1 MSRIPN
7 NLPVSNLKKNRW
19 LRRFVT
25 HLHLTDLFSQRND
38 RKVLKNHFLDDEAE
52 LSGSDVDGLSSDEA
66 EEAEGEEMDSFID
79 DSTQLTQR
87 TPTTTKRRHASSP
100 VDMMAVYR
108 QSLRSPLCGALN
120 FKTPMFQKQRNRY
133 KMVYRNRSIKEGS
146 ESNSEAEEVNEL
158 GSILENEFEGE
169 SANSDEDQHENEVEA
184 PDDRK
189 ENEAR
194 CAVDDTQWKFRAH
207 MDKSFEESQIGR
219 PVKRMKRKRILDDSL
234 DEEASPKF
242 SKQSFFHGT
251 NHEENLDVSSGL
263 SNIQPAVFRNF
274 PINTSAETS
283 NLRSGFKKSSDVLA
297 SARSITVNLLD
308 ENRKDKG
315 EHGSFNEWNNDIS
328 DSELLV
334 SFEPEC
340 VKVSSVQ

>member
-1 MSRIPN
+1 M
-7 NLPVSNLKKNRW
+7 
-19 LRRFVT
+19 
-25 HLHLTDLFSQRND
+25 HLTDLFSQRND

-66 EEAEGEEMDSFID
+66 EEDEGEEMDSFID
-79 DSTQLTQR
+79 DSTQLTQK
-87 TPTTTKRRHASSP
+87 TPTTTKRRYASSP

-133 KMVYRNRSIKEGS
+133 KMVYRNRSVKEGS
-146 ESNSEAEEVNEL
+146 ESNSEAEEVDEL

-169 SANSDEDQHENEVEA
+169 SGNSDEDQHENEVETR
-184 PDDRK
+184 DDRK

-194 CAVDDTQWKFRAH
+194 CGFDATQWKFRAH

-219 PVKRMKRKRILDDSL
+219 PVKRTKRKRILDDSL

-242 SKQSFFHGT
+242 SKQSFFPET
-251 NHEENLDVSSGL
+251 NHKESLDVSSVP
-263 SNIQPAVFRNF
+263 SNMEIQPCRQIKPAVFTNF

-283 NLRSGFKKSSDVLA
+283 NISNGFRKSSDVLV
-297 SARSITVNLLD
+297 SAQSITVNMLD

>member
-1 MSRIPN
+1 M
-7 NLPVSNLKKNRW
+7 
-19 LRRFVT
+19 
-25 HLHLTDLFSQRND
+25 HLTDLFSQRND

-52 LSGSDVDGLSSDEA
+52 LSCSDVDGLSSDEA
-66 EEAEGEEMDSFID
+66 EEDQGEEMDSFID

-120 FKTPMFQKQRNRY
+120 FKTPLFRKQRNRY
-133 KMVYRNRSIKEGS
+133 KMVYRNRSVTEGS

-242 SKQSFFHGT
+242 SKQSFFHET
-251 NHEENLDVSSGL
+251 NHEENLEVSSVL
-263 SNIQPAVFRNF
+263 SNVEIQPCRQIKPVVFRNF

-283 NLRSGFKKSSDVLA
+283 NLPNGFKKSSDVLA
-297 SARSITVNLLD
+297 SAQNITVNLLD
-308 ENRKDKG
+308 RNRKNKG

-334 SFEPEC
+334 AFEPEC

>member
-1 MSRIPN
+1 MH
-7 NLPVSNLKKNRW
+7 V
-19 LRRFVT
+19 
-25 HLHLTDLFSQRND
+25 TDLFFQRND

-66 EEAEGEEMDSFID
+66 EEDEGEEMDSFID

-87 TPTTTKRRHASSP
+87 TPSATKRRHGSSP

-133 KMVYRNRSIKEGS
+133 KMVYRNRSCKEGS
-146 ESNSEAEEVNEL
+146 ESNSEAEEVDEL
-158 GSILENEFEGE
+158 GSILENEFEGD

-242 SKQSFFHGT
+242 SKQSFFHET
-251 NHEENLDVSSGL
+251 NREENLDVSSVL
-263 SNIQPAVFRNF
+263 SNMAIQPCRQIKPAVFRNF
-274 PINTSAETS
+274 AINASAETS
-283 NLRSGFKKSSDVLA
+283 NLRNGFKKSSDVVA
-297 SARSITVNLLD
+297 SAQSIKVNLLD

-315 EHGSFNEWNNDIS
+315 EHGSFKEWNNDIS

-334 SFEPEC
+334 AFDPEC

>member
-1 MSRIPN
+1 M
-7 NLPVSNLKKNRW
+7 
-19 LRRFVT
+19 LR
-25 HLHLTDLFSQRND
+25 
-38 RKVLKNHFLDDEAE
+38 NHFLDDEAE

-66 EEAEGEEMDSFID
+66 EEDEGEEMDSFID

-133 KMVYRNRSIKEGS
+133 KMVYRNRSVKEGS

-169 SANSDEDQHENEVEA
+169 SANSDEDQHESEVEA
-184 PDDRK
+184 GDDRQ

-194 CAVDDTQWKFRAH
+194 CAVDNTQWKFRAH
-207 MDKSFEESQIGR
+207 VDKSFEESQIGR

-234 DEEASPKF
+234 DDEASPKF
-242 SKQSFFHGT
+242 SKQSFFHET
-251 NHEENLDVSSGL
+251 NHKENLDVSSVL
-263 SNIQPAVFRNF
+263 SNMEIQPCRQIKPAMFRNI
-274 PINTSAETS
+274 PINTLVETS
-283 NLRSGFKKSSDVLA
+283 NLRNGFKKSSDVLA
-297 SARSITVNLLD
+297 SAQSITLNSLD

-315 EHGSFNEWNNDIS
+315 EHGSFHEWNNDIS

-334 SFEPEC
+334 AFEPEC
-340 VKVSSVQ
+340 VKVSAVQ